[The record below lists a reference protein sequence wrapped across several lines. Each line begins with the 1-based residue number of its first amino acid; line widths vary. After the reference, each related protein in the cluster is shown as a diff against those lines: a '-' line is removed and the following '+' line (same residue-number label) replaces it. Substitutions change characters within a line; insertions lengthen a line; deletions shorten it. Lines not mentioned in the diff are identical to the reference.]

1 MLVQLVAEVLN
12 QQMEAILLLVQQ
24 LLLEAVQ
31 VLTILA
37 AMEAQVAEDQEVH
50 QEELFIL
57 EPQVQVLLGK
67 VIMAELDLITVQA
80 TVVAV
85 AEVLALLEAMLLR

>member
-1 MLVQLVAEVLN
+1 MLVQLVAEVLD

-31 VLTILA
+31 VLPILA
-37 AMEAQVAEDQEVH
+37 TMEAQVAEDQKVH
-50 QEELFIL
+50 QEELIIL
-57 EPQVQVLLGK
+57 EPQAQVLLGK
-67 VIMAELDLITVQA
+67 VIMAELDLETVQA